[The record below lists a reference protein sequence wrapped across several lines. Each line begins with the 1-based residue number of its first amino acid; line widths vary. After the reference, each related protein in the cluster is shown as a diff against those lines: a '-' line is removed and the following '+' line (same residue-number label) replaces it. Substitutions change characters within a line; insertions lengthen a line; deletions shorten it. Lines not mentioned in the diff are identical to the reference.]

1 MMSETVIIII
11 VVSVSNIMSAF
22 VTGWLVFRAKKEA
35 HEALLFRHRK
45 KPSQGA
51 VNIDEFSVD
60 ESTEKDTLPEAIALQ
75 NKVFGGIFGANEL
88 KERR

>member
-1 MMSETVIIII
+1 MMSETVTIII
-11 VVSVSNIMSAF
+11 VVSISNIVSAF
-22 VTGWLVFRAKKEA
+22 VTGWLVYRTKKEA
-35 HEALLFRHRK
+35 HETLFRHRK

-60 ESTEKDTLPEAIALQ
+60 DAPEKDTLPDAIALQ